1 MMANLFTQKKEYL
14 VRRHYEKY
22 ILLFQK
28 SPFFQKIIKKGFL
41 AMPKFKIGDMVVYK
55 NNNDEF
61 KLGLIQKVYERKCW
75 TKNLFNEIVP
85 FLKTISYQVWFFD
98 DEFHKISEKNLYSI
112 ENIFNV
118 YEFISKKEFG
128 DSQKSKHTKNI

>member
-1 MMANLFTQKKEYL
+1 
-14 VRRHYEKY
+14 
-22 ILLFQK
+22 
-28 SPFFQKIIKKGFL
+28 
-41 AMPKFKIGDMVVYK
+41 MPKFKIGDMVAYK

-61 KLGLIQKVYERKCW
+61 KLGLIQKVYERKRW
-75 TKNLFNEIVP
+75 TKNLFNEIVL

-128 DSQKSKHTKNI
+128 NSQKNKHTKNI